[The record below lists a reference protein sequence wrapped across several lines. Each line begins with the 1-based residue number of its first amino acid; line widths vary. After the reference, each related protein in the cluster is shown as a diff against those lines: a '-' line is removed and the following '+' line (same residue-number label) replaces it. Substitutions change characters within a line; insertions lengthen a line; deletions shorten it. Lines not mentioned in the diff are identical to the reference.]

1 MEPVWKMYA
10 RAIERIGPTATLLE
24 WDDNIPSFNEVHL
37 EALKANRYLSG
48 PEADATVE
56 HHKEV
61 AA

>member
-1 MEPVWKMYA
+1 MYA

-24 WDDNIPSFNEVHL
+24 WDDNVPSFNDVHL

-48 PEADATVE
+48 SEADATVE
-56 HHKEV
+56 DHKEV